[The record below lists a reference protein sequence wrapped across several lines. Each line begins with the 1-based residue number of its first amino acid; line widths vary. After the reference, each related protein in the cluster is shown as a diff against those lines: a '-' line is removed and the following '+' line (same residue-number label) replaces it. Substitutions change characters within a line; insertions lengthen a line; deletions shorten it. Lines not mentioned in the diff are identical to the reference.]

1 MAGKDSSLP
10 FLARSRRRAAS
21 RRMKSPETRFWAA
34 DKRRCT
40 RINRLFSIGVHPCS
54 SAASHVLAFFQQ
66 AVRQPDGAAW
76 FRPDVACVVRLF
88 RFTCR
93 LQQRFWTK
101 LPTNSSED
109 PYLSPAF
116 CERPRRPPL
125 PSRAGRRPRRPCP
138 PRSRNIN
145 SLFLF
150 LQASWI
156 LAIIEIRT
164 EGEQEIAG
172 SRSTDITPS
181 VVLVGSH
188 ECY

>member
-1 MAGKDSSLP
+1 MVVPARQNTVLFVASFFCAHAASWMAGKDSSLP

-76 FRPDVACVVRLF
+76 FRPDVSCVVRLF

-109 PYLSPAF
+109 PLSEVVPGAPGTDSAPSF
-116 CERPRRPPL
+116 LSARPR
-125 PSRAGRRPRRPCP
+125 
-138 PRSRNIN
+138 
-145 SLFLF
+145 
-150 LQASWI
+150 
-156 LAIIEIRT
+156 AITWET
-164 EGEQEIAG
+164 
-172 SRSTDITPS
+172 
-181 VVLVGSH
+181 H
-188 ECY
+188 